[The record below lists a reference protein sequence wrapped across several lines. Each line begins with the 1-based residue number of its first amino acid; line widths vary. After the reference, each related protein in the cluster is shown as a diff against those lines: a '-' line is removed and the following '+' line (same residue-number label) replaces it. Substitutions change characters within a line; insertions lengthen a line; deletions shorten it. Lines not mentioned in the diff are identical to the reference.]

1 MDADGT
7 IQLLLGRP
15 ALHSCAE
22 ALGHLAGIWTQVV
35 EPNNSV
41 LRRAGVTAE
50 NIIDQTRGFKKKPGS
65 IGSEP
70 ARTVKRSYVV

>member
-22 ALGHLAGIWTQVV
+22 ALSHLAGIWTQVV

-41 LRRAGVTAE
+41 LWRAGVTAE
-50 NIIDQTRGFKKKPGS
+50 NIIDQTRGLKK
-65 IGSEP
+65 
-70 ARTVKRSYVV
+70 TVLSDQNRREL

>member
-1 MDADGT
+1 MDADGN

-22 ALGHLAGIWTQVV
+22 ALSHLAGIWTQVV

-41 LRRAGVTAE
+41 LRCAGVTAE
-50 NIIDQTRGFKKKPGS
+50 NIIDQTQSSKKTHLYQNRQ
-65 IGSEP
+65 EL
-70 ARTVKRSYVV
+70 

>member
-22 ALGHLAGIWTQVV
+22 ALSHLAGIWTQVV

-41 LRRAGVTAE
+41 LRRAGVTAA
-50 NIIDQTRGFKKKPGS
+50 NIIDQTRSFYQ
-65 IGSEP
+65 I
-70 ARTVKRSYVV
+70 RTAENCETNLRCLVYCR